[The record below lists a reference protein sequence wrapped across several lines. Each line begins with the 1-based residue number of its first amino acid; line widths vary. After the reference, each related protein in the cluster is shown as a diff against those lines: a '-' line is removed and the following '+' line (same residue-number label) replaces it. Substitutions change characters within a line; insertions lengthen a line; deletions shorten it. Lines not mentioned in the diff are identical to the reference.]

1 VNQREADDISR
12 TVIPVA
18 VDPSKIKFLLVDD
31 FPTMR
36 HIVRNLLKE
45 LGFSNVEEAEDGA
58 SALQRLQGGGFDF
71 VIADWSM
78 PHMDGP
84 TLVRSMRADALLKK
98 LPVLLITP
106 EAKKENI
113 IVAAQAGASGYIV
126 KPFSAATLNAKLARI
141 FERMGA

>member
-1 VNQREADDISR
+1 VNQRQANDVSR
-12 TVIPVA
+12 KIIKVA

-45 LGFSNVEEAEDGA
+45 LGFSDVEEAADGA
-58 SALQRLQGGGFDF
+58 SALEKLQAGGFDF

-78 PHMDGP
+78 PRMDGP
-84 TLVRSMRADALLKK
+84 TLVRSMRADAGLQA

-106 EAKKENI
+106 EAKKEH
-113 IVAAQAGASGYIV
+113 IVAAAQAGASGYIV

>member
-1 VNQREADDISR
+1 MNQRQANDVSR
-12 TVIPVA
+12 KIIKVA

-45 LGFSNVEEAEDGA
+45 LGFSDVEEAADGA
-58 SALQRLQGGGFDF
+58 SALEKLQAGGFDF

-78 PHMDGP
+78 PRMDGP
-84 TLVRSMRADALLKK
+84 TLVRSMRADAGLQA

-106 EAKKENI
+106 EAKKEH
-113 IVAAQAGASGYIV
+113 IVAAAQAGASGYIV

-141 FERMGA
+141 FERVGA

>member
-1 VNQREADDISR
+1 MNQREADDIFR
-12 TVIPVA
+12 TAIQVT
-18 VDPSKIKFLLVDD
+18 VDPSKIRFLLVDD

-36 HIVRNLLKE
+36 HIVRNQLKE
-45 LGFSNVEEAEDGA
+45 LGFTDVEEAEDGGA
-58 SALQRLQGGGFDF
+58 ALQKLQGGGFDF

-84 TLVRSMRADALLKK
+84 SLVRSMRTDAALKQ

-113 IVAAQAGASGYIV
+113 IAAAKAGA
-126 KPFSAATLNAKLARI
+126 
-141 FERMGA
+141 

>member
-1 VNQREADDISR
+1 
-12 TVIPVA
+12 VA

-45 LGFSNVEEAEDGA
+45 LGFTNVDEAADGA
-58 SALQRLQGGGFDF
+58 SALQRLHGGGFDF

-84 TLVRSMRADALLKK
+84 TLVRNMRADSALKT

-106 EAKKENI
+106 EAKKEHI
-113 IVAAQAGASGYIV
+113 IAAAQAGASGYVV

>member
-1 VNQREADDISR
+1 M
-12 TVIPVA
+12 A

-45 LGFSNVEEAEDGA
+45 LGFTDVEEAADGA
-58 SALQRLQGGGFDF
+58 SALQKLLGGGFDF

-78 PHMDGP
+78 PQMDGP
-84 TLVRSMRADALLKK
+84 TLVRSMRADVALKE

-113 IVAAQAGASGYIV
+113 VAAAQAGASGYIV

-141 FERMGA
+141 FERMGASRR

>member
-1 VNQREADDISR
+1 
-12 TVIPVA
+12 

-36 HIVRNLLKE
+36 HIVRNLLRE
-45 LGFSNVEEAEDGA
+45 LGFTDVEEAADGA
-58 SALQRLQGGGFDF
+58 SALQKLQGGRFDF
-71 VIADWSM
+71 VITDWSM

-84 TLVRSMRADALLKK
+84 TLVRSMRADAALKT

-113 IVAAQAGASGYIV
+113 IAAAQAGAAGYIV